1 MYCFVIGLRHT
12 LLITQ
17 RFSSWCI
24 WDVSTILENN
34 CSSSCD
40 IKNYNVRLCLHPYI
54 FLITCHH
61 SGLPLQCG
69 MYPTHSARCVNGSLR
84 RENGR
89 KVTLHV
95 HASSH
100 IHPCQFAYDQL
111 TGSNKSIVNNNYH
124 RSFSA
129 DFVRIVVSK
138 LDSIAPKIQQLEI
151 VVSLI
156 IKYGRSIFWSLINFR
171 IRISV
176 PRDDAFQKP
185 WSWF

>member
-17 RFSSWCI
+17 RFSSWFI

-111 TGSNKSIVNNNYH
+111 TGSNKSIVNNITVRFLQTLSELSCPNWTQSPPKYNSWRQLYH
-124 RSFSA
+124 
-129 DFVRIVVSK
+129 
-138 LDSIAPKIQQLEI
+138 
-151 VVSLI
+151 
-156 IKYGRSIFWSLINFR
+156 
-171 IRISV
+171 
-176 PRDDAFQKP
+176 
-185 WSWF
+185 